1 MRTRSRLAVA
11 AATVVGTLA
20 LAACST
26 LDDVK
31 VFHQCD
37 APVSV
42 TVLHIVAAPGSTDRV
57 DLATVAPNDV
67 TVVTGIVN
75 MSADDLVQLTV
86 ETSGWQVVLTR
97 AELRDRDGL
106 IDLPSEACR

>member
-1 MRTRSRLAVA
+1 MVVA
-11 AATVVGTLA
+11 T
-20 LAACST
+20 ACST
-26 LDDVK
+26 MDDVQ
-31 VFHQCD
+31 VSHGCD

-42 TVLHIVAAPGSTDRV
+42 TVTHLFAGPGYTNRMDQ
-57 DLATVAPNDV
+57 ATVAPNKV

-86 ETSGWQVVLTR
+86 DVSGWEIELTR

-106 IDLPSEACR
+106 IILPQEACR